1 MSQDGKAAMKKEREP
16 AKRRILIVD
25 DDRLI
30 LATLSQGLR
39 QAGYE
44 ILQAASGEEGLQSAI
59 ANNPD
64 LAVLDVRMQNMSGI
78 ELARHLRE
86 KTDVPFMFF
95 SAYGDM
101 EVVRQAAEHGAVGYL
116 VKPLDIA
123 QIIPSIESGLARA
136 EEIRKLRQ
144 TEAGLA
150 TALAAGRETSI
161 AIGLLMERHHLDRDA
176 AFNTLRES
184 ARIQRR
190 KVSDI
195 AADLIKA
202 EELLNL
208 TTPNSKSTGSLL

>member
-1 MSQDGKAAMKKEREP
+1 MNTERQL
-16 AKRRILIVD
+16 AKRCILIVD

-30 LATLSQGLR
+30 LATLSKGLQ

-44 ILQAASGEEGLQSAI
+44 VLLAASGEEGLQI
-59 ANNPD
+59 ALANKPD
-64 LAVLDVRMQNMSGI
+64 IAVLDVRMQNMSGI
-78 ELARHLRE
+78 ELAKHLRE

-101 EVVRQAAEHGAVGYL
+101 EIVRQAAEHGAVGYL

-123 QIIPSIESGLARA
+123 QIVPSIESGLARA

-144 TEAGLA
+144 AEAGLT

-161 AIGLLMERHHLDRDA
+161 AIGLLMERHHMDRDT

-190 KVSDI
+190 KIGDI
-195 AADLIKA
+195 ATDLIKA

-208 TTPNSKSTGSLL
+208 TTPDSKSPGGLL